1 MAKTYESYKD
11 SGVEW
16 IGEIPE
22 GWEVLALKRIFKII
36 AGATP
41 KSENE
46 AYWDGDIAWITPADY
61 KTEQKYVSFGRRNL
75 SEQGYHA
82 CSTVLL
88 PKGSIVFSKR
98 APIGLVAITE
108 RELCTNQGCLGC
120 VPIRDVSNVFMY
132 YLLSVYTEQFELYG
146 SGTTFKEIS
155 ANNFANFK
163 LMLPPLSE
171 QQAIA
176 SFLDTKCGE
185 IDSLISLQEEM
196 ISELQ
201 AYKQSVITEAVTK
214 GLDPNAKMNCCASR
228 EKNDACISSS
238 ETQPAIERKFKD
250 SGVEWIGE
258 IPETW
263 KYAKLKNIINYIE
276 SGVSVNAGL
285 EEVGPND
292 IGVLKTSSVS
302 KNVFIPYECKK
313 VFENEINRVSC
324 PVKAN
329 TIIVSR
335 MNTPELVGACGY
347 VDRDYDNIFLP
358 DRLWQVHFI
367 ESVYVK
373 YYWYYLISKR
383 TKSYFSSLSS
393 GTSSSMQNIS
403 QPQFQGAPIAV
414 PPLSEQQAIASYLD
428 DKTSQ
433 IDSLISLKQQKID
446 ELKSYK
452 KSIIYEYVTGKK
464 RV

>member
-11 SGVEW
+11 SGIAW
-16 IGEIPE
+16 IGEIPSE
-22 GWEVLALKRIFKII
+22 WKVSRYKFYTTNRMGETILASDTTDVGIPIYSATQDDSIFGYIQNPKVILKK
-36 AGATP
+36 
-41 KSENE
+41 
-46 AYWDGDIAWITPADY
+46 GDIVIPARGN
-61 KTEQKYVSFGRRNL
+61 SI
-75 SEQGYHA
+75 GYA
-82 CSTVLL
+82 TQIKDEIATCSQTTICSTNIHGINSRFLFYCIYGLKDDWFRYDGSAIPQITVDQVKNNVLPL
-88 PKGSIVFSKR
+88 PSK
-98 APIGLVAITE
+98 
-108 RELCTNQGCLGC
+108 Q
-120 VPIRDVSNVFMY
+120 
-132 YLLSVYTEQFELYG
+132 EQH
-146 SGTTFKEIS
+146 S
-155 ANNFANFK
+155 
-163 LMLPPLSE
+163 
-171 QQAIA
+171 IA

-428 DKTSQ
+428 VKTSQ

-446 ELKSYK
+446 EPEVLQEEHHLRIRNRKEKGLSYDCR
-452 KSIIYEYVTGKK
+452 E
-464 RV
+464 

>member
-1 MAKTYESYKD
+1 MAKTYNSYKD

-171 QQAIA
+171 QQSIA
-176 SFLDTKCGE
+176 SFLDTKCG
-185 IDSLISLQEEM
+185 
-196 ISELQ
+196 
-201 AYKQSVITEAVTK
+201 
-214 GLDPNAKMNCCASR
+214 AK
-228 EKNDACISSS
+228 
-238 ETQPAIERKFKD
+238 
-250 SGVEWIGE
+250 
-258 IPETW
+258 
-263 KYAKLKNIINYIE
+263 
-276 SGVSVNAGL
+276 
-285 EEVGPND
+285 
-292 IGVLKTSSVS
+292 
-302 KNVFIPYECKK
+302 
-313 VFENEINRVSC
+313 
-324 PVKAN
+324 
-329 TIIVSR
+329 
-335 MNTPELVGACGY
+335 
-347 VDRDYDNIFLP
+347 
-358 DRLWQVHFI
+358 
-367 ESVYVK
+367 
-373 YYWYYLISKR
+373 
-383 TKSYFSSLSS
+383 
-393 GTSSSMQNIS
+393 
-403 QPQFQGAPIAV
+403 
-414 PPLSEQQAIASYLD
+414 
-428 DKTSQ
+428 
-433 IDSLISLKQQKID
+433 
-446 ELKSYK
+446 
-452 KSIIYEYVTGKK
+452 
-464 RV
+464 

>member
-1 MAKTYESYKD
+1 MAKTYESYKDSGIAWIGEIPSEWKVCRYKNLCIIQSGSPFDSSKFSNVEGFPLIRIRDITSGRIETYYEGEYSDEFIVHKGDLLVGMDGDFNVRIWQNNDALLNQRCCRIFANNDVDQTFIYFTLPYILERINKLAYSTTVKHLSTTDLYDSFIMLPSLKEQHSIASFLDTKCGEIDSLISLQEEMISELQAYKQSVITEAVTKGLDPNAKMNCCASREKNDACISSSETQPAIERKFKD

-176 SFLDTKCGE
+176 S
-185 IDSLISLQEEM
+185 
-196 ISELQ
+196 
-201 AYKQSVITEAVTK
+201 
-214 GLDPNAKMNCCASR
+214 
-228 EKNDACISSS
+228 
-238 ETQPAIERKFKD
+238 
-250 SGVEWIGE
+250 
-258 IPETW
+258 
-263 KYAKLKNIINYIE
+263 
-276 SGVSVNAGL
+276 
-285 EEVGPND
+285 
-292 IGVLKTSSVS
+292 
-302 KNVFIPYECKK
+302 
-313 VFENEINRVSC
+313 
-324 PVKAN
+324 
-329 TIIVSR
+329 
-335 MNTPELVGACGY
+335 
-347 VDRDYDNIFLP
+347 
-358 DRLWQVHFI
+358 
-367 ESVYVK
+367 
-373 YYWYYLISKR
+373 
-383 TKSYFSSLSS
+383 
-393 GTSSSMQNIS
+393 
-403 QPQFQGAPIAV
+403 
-414 PPLSEQQAIASYLD
+414 YLD
-428 DKTSQ
+428 AKTSQ

-446 ELKSYK
+446 ELKDYK

>member
-11 SGVEW
+11 SGIAW
-16 IGEIPE
+16 IGEIPSE
-22 GWEVLALKRIFKII
+22 WKVSRYKFYTTNRMGETILASDTTDVGIPIYSATQDDSIFGYIQNPKVILKK
-36 AGATP
+36 
-41 KSENE
+41 
-46 AYWDGDIAWITPADY
+46 GDIVIPARGN
-61 KTEQKYVSFGRRNL
+61 SI
-75 SEQGYHA
+75 GYA
-82 CSTVLL
+82 TQIKDEIATCSQTTICSTNIHGINSRFLFYCIYGLKDDWFRYDGSAIPQITVDQVKNNVLPL
-88 PKGSIVFSKR
+88 PSK
-98 APIGLVAITE
+98 
-108 RELCTNQGCLGC
+108 Q
-120 VPIRDVSNVFMY
+120 
-132 YLLSVYTEQFELYG
+132 EQH
-146 SGTTFKEIS
+146 S
-155 ANNFANFK
+155 
-163 LMLPPLSE
+163 
-171 QQAIA
+171 IA

-428 DKTSQ
+428 EKTSQ

>member
-1 MAKTYESYKD
+1 MAKTYDSYKD
-11 SGVEW
+11 SGIAW
-16 IGEIPE
+16 IGEIPSE
-22 GWEVLALKRIFKII
+22 WKVSRYKFYTTNRMGETILASDTTDVGIPIYSATQDDSIFGYIQNPKVILKK
-36 AGATP
+36 
-41 KSENE
+41 
-46 AYWDGDIAWITPADY
+46 GDIVIPARG
-61 KTEQKYVSFGRRNL
+61 SI
-75 SEQGYHA
+75 GYA
-82 CSTVLL
+82 TQIKDEIATCSQTTICSTNIHGINSRFLFYCIYGLKDDWFRYDGSAIPQITVDQVKNNVLPL
-88 PKGSIVFSKR
+88 PSK
-98 APIGLVAITE
+98 
-108 RELCTNQGCLGC
+108 Q
-120 VPIRDVSNVFMY
+120 
-132 YLLSVYTEQFELYG
+132 EQH
-146 SGTTFKEIS
+146 S
-155 ANNFANFK
+155 
-163 LMLPPLSE
+163 
-171 QQAIA
+171 IA

-428 DKTSQ
+428 EKTSQ

>member
-1 MAKTYESYKD
+1 MAKTYNSYKDSGIAWIGEIPSEWKVCRYKNLCIIQSGSPFDSSKFSNVEGFPLIRIRDITSGRIETYYEGEYSDEFIVHKGDLLVGMDGDFNVRIWQNNDALLNQRCCRIFANNDVDQTFIYFTLPYILERINKLAYSTTVKHLSTTDLYDSFIMLPSLKEQHSIASFLDTKCGEIDSLISLQEEMISELQAYKQSVITEAVTKGLDPNAKMNCCASREKNDACISSSETQPAIERKFKD

-176 SFLDTKCGE
+176 S
-185 IDSLISLQEEM
+185 
-196 ISELQ
+196 
-201 AYKQSVITEAVTK
+201 
-214 GLDPNAKMNCCASR
+214 
-228 EKNDACISSS
+228 
-238 ETQPAIERKFKD
+238 
-250 SGVEWIGE
+250 
-258 IPETW
+258 
-263 KYAKLKNIINYIE
+263 
-276 SGVSVNAGL
+276 
-285 EEVGPND
+285 
-292 IGVLKTSSVS
+292 
-302 KNVFIPYECKK
+302 
-313 VFENEINRVSC
+313 
-324 PVKAN
+324 
-329 TIIVSR
+329 
-335 MNTPELVGACGY
+335 
-347 VDRDYDNIFLP
+347 
-358 DRLWQVHFI
+358 
-367 ESVYVK
+367 
-373 YYWYYLISKR
+373 
-383 TKSYFSSLSS
+383 
-393 GTSSSMQNIS
+393 
-403 QPQFQGAPIAV
+403 
-414 PPLSEQQAIASYLD
+414 YLD
-428 DKTSQ
+428 AKTSQ

-446 ELKSYK
+446 ELKDYK

>member
-1 MAKTYESYKD
+1 MAKTYDSYKDSGIAWIGEIPSEWKVCRYKNLCIIQSGSPFDSSKFSNVEGFPLIRIRDITSGRIETYYEGEYSDEFIVHKGDLLVGMDGDFNVRIWQNNDALLNQRCCRIFANNDVDQTFIYFTLPYILERINKLAYSTTVKHLSTTDLYDSFIMLPSLKEQHSIASFLDTKCGEIDSLISLQEEMISELQAYKQSVITEAVTKGLDPNAKMNCCASREKNDACISSSETQPAIERKFKD

-176 SFLDTKCGE
+176 S
-185 IDSLISLQEEM
+185 
-196 ISELQ
+196 
-201 AYKQSVITEAVTK
+201 
-214 GLDPNAKMNCCASR
+214 
-228 EKNDACISSS
+228 
-238 ETQPAIERKFKD
+238 
-250 SGVEWIGE
+250 
-258 IPETW
+258 
-263 KYAKLKNIINYIE
+263 
-276 SGVSVNAGL
+276 
-285 EEVGPND
+285 
-292 IGVLKTSSVS
+292 
-302 KNVFIPYECKK
+302 
-313 VFENEINRVSC
+313 
-324 PVKAN
+324 
-329 TIIVSR
+329 
-335 MNTPELVGACGY
+335 
-347 VDRDYDNIFLP
+347 
-358 DRLWQVHFI
+358 
-367 ESVYVK
+367 
-373 YYWYYLISKR
+373 
-383 TKSYFSSLSS
+383 
-393 GTSSSMQNIS
+393 
-403 QPQFQGAPIAV
+403 
-414 PPLSEQQAIASYLD
+414 YLD
-428 DKTSQ
+428 VKTSQ

>member
-1 MAKTYESYKD
+1 MLPSLKEQHSIASFLDTKCGEIDSLISLQEEMISELQAYKQSVITEAVTKGLDPNAKMNCCASREKNDACISSSETQPAIERKFKD

-176 SFLDTKCGE
+176 S
-185 IDSLISLQEEM
+185 
-196 ISELQ
+196 
-201 AYKQSVITEAVTK
+201 
-214 GLDPNAKMNCCASR
+214 
-228 EKNDACISSS
+228 
-238 ETQPAIERKFKD
+238 
-250 SGVEWIGE
+250 
-258 IPETW
+258 
-263 KYAKLKNIINYIE
+263 
-276 SGVSVNAGL
+276 
-285 EEVGPND
+285 
-292 IGVLKTSSVS
+292 
-302 KNVFIPYECKK
+302 
-313 VFENEINRVSC
+313 
-324 PVKAN
+324 
-329 TIIVSR
+329 
-335 MNTPELVGACGY
+335 
-347 VDRDYDNIFLP
+347 
-358 DRLWQVHFI
+358 
-367 ESVYVK
+367 
-373 YYWYYLISKR
+373 
-383 TKSYFSSLSS
+383 
-393 GTSSSMQNIS
+393 
-403 QPQFQGAPIAV
+403 
-414 PPLSEQQAIASYLD
+414 YLD
-428 DKTSQ
+428 VKTSQ

>member
-1 MAKTYESYKD
+1 MAKTYDSYKD
-11 SGVEW
+11 SGIAW

-258 IPETW
+258 IPSEWGVCRIKDIYQERSETTETGTER
-263 KYAKLKNIINYIE
+263 L
-276 SGVSVNAGL
+276 L
-285 EEVGPND
+285 
-292 IGVLKTSSVS
+292 SVS
-302 KNVFIPYECKK
+302 EYYGVAPTADKIEDGDYLTRAESLIGYKK
-313 VFENEINRVSC
+313 CYKDDFVSNIMLAW
-324 PVKAN
+324 KGSFG
-329 TIIVSR
+329 TTKYDGIVSPAYCVYKPVS
-335 MNTPELVGACGY
+335 TISPE
-347 VDRDYDNIFLP
+347 
-358 DRLWQVHFI
+358 
-367 ESVYVK
+367 
-373 YYWYYLISKR
+373 YYHYLFR
-383 TKSYFSSLSS
+383 TDLYKSRFKSYSKGIIDSRLRLYTPFFYLVDA
-393 GTSSSMQNIS
+393 IL
-403 QPQFQGAPIAV
+403 

-428 DKTSQ
+428 AKTSQ